1 MRPRNA
7 LATAGYV
14 IAALLLAALA
24 APAAWATHEPDH
36 RYYIVGTVTGSS
48 GEPLCGVRVR
58 VTDVDMPSTTD
69 TDKVVTTD
77 GSGRYD
83 VFLHLHSPEVEPEN
97 HNVGDTIQVRVEGTQ
112 ASGTAIVEQNTAN
125 AEGWGEK
132 TVDLNVADG
141 ASNCFGA
148 KDLVVYGAIGAG
160 AVLSILVVARVLRRP
175 RRGGRAHRDLR
186 AVPGVTRV
194 RAREL
199 EAAGIRGAKDL
210 AGADPAA
217 ISKGT
222 NLTPKQARLLVKRA
236 QESLDP
242 KAD

>member
-14 IAALLLAALA
+14 IAALLLA

-97 HNVGDTIQVRVEGTQ
+97 HNVGDTIQVRIEGTQ
-112 ASGTAIVEQNTAN
+112 VSGTAIVEQNTAN

-141 ASNCFGA
+141 GSNCF
-148 KDLVVYGAIGAG
+148 
-160 AVLSILVVARVLRRP
+160 
-175 RRGGRAHRDLR
+175 
-186 AVPGVTRV
+186 
-194 RAREL
+194 
-199 EAAGIRGAKDL
+199 GAKDL